1 MNTQLS
7 LKSFGISSTIPS
19 NTQPDPLI
27 FSHNSVEEEL
37 MAAYIISALDIH
49 DKEKYDQVYFPALL
63 KQVEQYG
70 GKLLAASEKQQ
81 VMEGNWLRGRT
92 VLWNSRMWRRCKLG
106 INQKNMRHSSKCG
119 WTYRMGPSF

>member
-81 VMEGNWLRGRT
+81 VVEGNWLRDVGQCCG
-92 VLWNSRMWRRCKLG
+92 NSRMWRQYKLG
-106 INQKNMRHSSKCG
+106 ISPKTMNL
-119 WTYRMGPSF
+119 F